1 VTYKACGF
9 VTLAAINML
18 VILSC
23 RRIIYDT
30 DSGSVVMLLDKKM
43 RKHEV
48 GGESEKVVIVIE

>member
-43 RKHEV
+43 RKHVV
-48 GGESEKVVIVIE
+48 GVKAKRL